1 MAFPRLLAM
10 SEVQWTQPEHKDF
23 ESFARRLDKEFERLD
38 YCGVNACRNFY
49 EVNQAGAWNKSQQTY
64 EVTLNTFC
72 PDTDIYYAVNDS
84 TVNTSS
90 SLYETPIP
98 LDEDATIYSAVYRSG
113 KPLGKVTRKSFA
125 VNKATGCDYT
135 CNPEAGWEHLNKG
148 FGLTD
153 GRRGYAR
160 DMRRWISFYQDTVQ
174 IVVELKKPQKVKE
187 VAFSSLWRPVNEIW
201 PARAMGVSVSMDGQ
215 TFIPVGTKRLTY
227 DFSLTE
233 GTRFPASLSFAET
246 EATFVRL
253 ELLSGGLCPKG
264 YFHEGLQSELAIDEI
279 EIY

>member
-1 MAFPRLLAM
+1 M
-10 SEVQWTQPEHKDF
+10 
-23 ESFARRLDKEFERLD
+23 
-38 YCGVNACRNFY
+38 
-49 EVNQAGAWNKSQQTY
+49 
-64 EVTLNTFC
+64 
-72 PDTDIYYAVNDS
+72 
-84 TVNTSS
+84 
-90 SLYETPIP
+90 
-98 LDEDATIYSAVYRSG
+98 DEDATVYSAVYRDG

-135 CNPEAGWEHLNKG
+135 CNPKAGWEHLNKG

-201 PARAMGVSVSMDGQ
+201 PARAMSVSVSMDGQ
-215 TFIPVGTKRLTY
+215 TFIPVGTKQLTY
-227 DFSLTE
+227 DFTLTE

-246 EATFVRL
+246 EAAFVRL